1 MIYFL
6 SFIIV
11 LGIPVFL
18 HELGHFLAAKSVGI
32 KVEKFFVGFDFFNL
46 GYKKKFGETEY
57 GIGLFPLGG
66 YVKVAGVLDEN
77 MDFKSKGEEYEFRSK
92 NTLQK
97 IWFLSAGVIMNFL
110 LAIFVFSSFVF
121 FEGTKIPSDVPIIE
135 KVAIDSPANNIGLQS
150 NDQLISINNINI
162 KTFSDIKNIVE
173 PNFDKE
179 ISITWIRD
187 NVEYTSLITPAKQK
201 IYKLG
206 EGFMSVGLIGVS
218 PDFEVKHINLF
229 SSFLDGCSQ
238 TYYWI
243 CFLCS
248 SLLSIISGDISLNQL
263 SGPVGIVKVAGDT
276 ASSGGFLALI
286 YLMALIS
293 INLGIINILPFPVV
307 DGGHVMIALIEG
319 LIRKEIP
326 LNIKYYI
333 QIVGSIFLMLLFIL
347 VFANDIYRLIF
358 QP

>member
-32 KVEKFFVGFDFFNL
+32 RVEKFFVGFDFFNL

-77 MDFKSKGEEYEFRSK
+77 MDFETKGEEYEFRSK
-92 NTLQK
+92 NTFQK

-110 LAIFVFSSFVF
+110 LAIFVFSTFVF
-121 FEGTKIPSDVPIIE
+121 FEGAKIPSEIPVINQ
-135 KVAIDSPANNIGLQS
+135 VAIDSPASDIGLQA
-150 NDQLISINNINI
+150 NDELISINNIKI
-162 KTFSDIKNIVE
+162 ETFSEIKNIVG

-179 ISITWIRD
+179 ISINWIRD
-187 NVEYTSLITPAKQK
+187 NIEYSSVITPFKQK
-201 IYKLG
+201 TYKQG
-206 EGFMSVGLIGVS
+206 EGFISLGIIGVS
-218 PDFEVKHINLF
+218 PNFEVEYISLF

-248 SLLSIISGDISLNQL
+248 SLLSIISGDISLDQL

-307 DGGHVMIALIEG
+307 DGGHIMIALIEG
-319 LIRKEIP
+319 LIGKEIP

-333 QIVGSIFLMLLFIL
+333 QIAGSIFLMLLFVL

>member
-1 MIYFL
+1 MIYLL

-77 MDFKSKGEEYEFRSK
+77 MDFESSGKEYEFRSK

-97 IWFLSAGVIMNFL
+97 VWFLSAGVIMNFL
-110 LAIFVFSSFVF
+110 LAIFVFSAFVF
-121 FEGTKIPSDVPIIE
+121 FDGTKIPSEIPVV
-135 KVAIDSPANNIGLQS
+135 KQVAIDSPAYNIGLEP
-150 NDQLISINNINI
+150 NDKITSINSIRIN
-162 KTFSDIKNIVE
+162 TFSDIKNIVE
-173 PNFDKE
+173 PNYDKE
-179 ISITWIRD
+179 ININWIRD
-187 NVEYTSLITPAKQK
+187 NLEYSSSIIPVKQNT
-201 IYKLG
+201 YKLG
-206 EGFMSVGLIGVS
+206 EGFLSVGIIGVS
-218 PDFEVKHINLF
+218 PNFEVKYMNLF
-229 SSFLDGCSQ
+229 KSFLEGCDQ

-248 SLLSIISGDISLNQL
+248 SLLSIITGNISLDQL
-263 SGPVGIVKVAGDT
+263 SGPVGIVKIAGDT
-276 ASSGGFLALI
+276 ASSGGLAALI

-319 LIRKEIP
+319 VIQREIP

-333 QIVGSIFLMLLFIL
+333 QITGSIFLMLLFFL

>member
-11 LGIPVFL
+11 LGIPIFL

-46 GYKKKFGETEY
+46 GFKKKYGETEY

-77 MDFKSKGEEYEFRSK
+77 MDFQTEGKEYEFRSK
-92 NTLQK
+92 NTIQK
-97 IWFLSAGVIMNFL
+97 VWFLSAGVIMNFL
-110 LAIFVFSSFVF
+110 LAIVVFTAFSFF
-121 FEGTKIPSDVPIIE
+121 DGTKIPSENPIIE
-135 KVAIDSPANNIGLQS
+135 QVAPDSPANIIGLQS
-150 NDQLISINNINI
+150 KDQLVSINNISVNV
-162 KTFSDIKNIVE
+162 FSDIKNIVE

-179 ISITWIRD
+179 INIKWIRD
-187 NVEYTSLITPAKQK
+187 NIEYSSIITPIKQK

-206 EGFMSVGLIGVS
+206 EGFVSVGVIGVS
-218 PDFEVKHINLF
+218 PSFEVEHINLF
-229 SSFLDGCSQ
+229 SSFLEGCNQ
-238 TYYWI
+238 TFYWI
-243 CFLCS
+243 SYLCS
-248 SLLSIISGDISLNQL
+248 SLSSIIAGDISLNQL

-276 ASSGGFLALI
+276 ASSGGLLALI

-319 LIRKEIP
+319 LIRREIP
-326 LNIKYYI
+326 MNIKYYI
-333 QIVGSIFLMLLFIL
+333 QISGSIFLMFLFVL